1 MDGASIPKKTK
12 VMIWMTKIYLDHAAS
27 TPVHPEVLE
36 TMVRVMGEQYGN
48 ASSVHSFGRA
58 AKRLVNES
66 REQVASLAGCRVDEL
81 VFTGGGTESDN
92 LALFGAAKANQH
104 RGRHIITTRIEHHA
118 VLHTCRQLEK
128 EGFEITYLPVD
139 KHGLVHPAQVEEAI
153 RPDTILASVM
163 YVNNEVGT
171 VQPIVEI
178 GDITAASGVLFHVDA
193 VQAFGKIPM
202 DLSRLPVDMMS
213 FSAHKIN
220 GPQGIGALYIRQ
232 GITLEPLFYGGLQ
245 ERKRRAG
252 TENIAGMAGFAAA
265 ASLAGKQLPE
275 IRERDEQMRL
285 ELLNALDHHIG
296 AAGYRVN
303 GPSDADRRLPHIVNI
318 SFPECDTETMLMNL
332 DLDGIAAASGSAC
345 SSGSLEPS
353 HVLAAM
359 NLPQNILRA
368 AIRFSFGLGNTREEL
383 EKTAEKI
390 GTILNR
396 LRNRR

>member
-1 MDGASIPKKTK
+1 
-12 VMIWMTKIYLDHAAS
+12 MTKIYLDHAAS

-128 EGFEITYLPVD
+128 EGFEVTYLPVD

-171 VQPIVEI
+171 VQPIAEI
-178 GDITAASGVLFHVDA
+178 GEITASHGVLFHVDA

-220 GPQGIGALYIRQ
+220 GPKGIGALYVRQ
-232 GITLEPLFYGGLQ
+232 GNTLEPLFFGGLQ

-265 ASLAGKQLPE
+265 ASIAGKQMPE
-275 IRERDEQMRL
+275 LRERDEQMRAA
-285 ELLNALDHHIG
+285 LLRALDHFVG
-296 AAGYRVN
+296 AGGYRIN
-303 GPSDADRRLPHIVNI
+303 GPSDAERRLPHIINI
-318 SFPECDTETMLMNL
+318 SFLECDTETMLMNL

-359 NLPQNILRA
+359 NLPQNILRS